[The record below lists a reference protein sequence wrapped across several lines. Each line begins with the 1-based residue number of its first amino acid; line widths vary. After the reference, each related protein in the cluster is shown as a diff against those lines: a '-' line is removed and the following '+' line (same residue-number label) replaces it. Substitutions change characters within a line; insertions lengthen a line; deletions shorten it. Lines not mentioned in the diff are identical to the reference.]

1 MLDQLTSG
9 SSPELVCR
17 IPIGQEVDYQLPTKE
32 KVQVIFFAISRVQL
46 VQ

>member
-17 IPIGQEVDYQLPTKE
+17 IVIGQEVDYQLPTKE
-32 KVQVIFFAISRVQL
+32 KVQVIFVAISRVQL

>member
-17 IPIGQEVDYQLPTKE
+17 IAVGQQVDYRLPTKE
-32 KVQVIFFAISRVQL
+32 KVPVIFAAIFRVQL